1 MMSIKKAF
9 VKKVWGAFD
18 VLQVAKNVWLST
30 AYEVQAGAGQT
41 GCLSPFVDKIR
52 ASTGQEG
59 V

>member
-1 MMSIKKAF
+1 MSIKKAF

-41 GCLSPFVDKIR
+41 GCLSPIC
-52 ASTGQEG
+52 
-59 V
+59 